1 VTLESEAAILAAR
14 EAFDGLTDAQ
24 KGYVTGLAALEAA
37 EAALDALKNPVVPG
51 VVKLALT
58 GPESLNIT
66 NKEAVYTVSASN
78 MEDLATVMVQI
89 QIAEEYLADPV
100 VTYAEGWYQVAK
112 AYDNGLLTVVLA
124 NNKGVDGAADLF
136 TLTLTPT
143 GKNGEASVAVVNAEM
158 AAFDGVGEK
167 FVEVDLTAASAAT
180 TVKRDV
186 YDVNRDGVVDQLDLT
201 RAQRWYGSQ
210 DVLCDVNGDKEVNVT
225 DLILILN
232 HYTDLFKQ

>member
-1 VTLESEAAILAAR
+1 
-14 EAFDGLTDAQ
+14 
-24 KGYVTGLAALEAA
+24 
-37 EAALDALKNPVVPG
+37 
-51 VVKLALT
+51 
-58 GPESLNIT
+58 
-66 NKEAVYTVSASN
+66 
-78 MEDLATVMVQI
+78 
-89 QIAEEYLADPV
+89 
-100 VTYAEGWYQVAK
+100 
-112 AYDNGLLTVVLA
+112 
-124 NNKGVDGAADLF
+124 
-136 TLTLTPT
+136 
-143 GKNGEASVAVVNAEM
+143 M
-158 AAFDGVGEK
+158 AAFDGEGEK